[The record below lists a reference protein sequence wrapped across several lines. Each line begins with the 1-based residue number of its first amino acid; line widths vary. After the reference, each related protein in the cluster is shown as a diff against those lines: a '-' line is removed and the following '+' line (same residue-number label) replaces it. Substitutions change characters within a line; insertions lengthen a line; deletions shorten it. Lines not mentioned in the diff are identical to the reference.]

1 MKRKFFFIYLTVHVN
16 GFIGANSG
24 VKSVLISASF
34 CIRLDKSTD
43 ELVLLESPAEPL
55 LSHS

>member
-1 MKRKFFFIYLTVHVN
+1 MKKKTILTVHVN

-24 VKSVLISASF
+24 VRSVVLVSISI
-34 CIRLDKSTD
+34 CIRLDKSAV

>member
-1 MKRKFFFIYLTVHVN
+1 MLFIYLTVHIN

-24 VKSVLISASF
+24 VKSALISASF
-34 CIRLDKSTD
+34 CILLGKSTD